1 MDYDLDI
8 ILIALVAH
16 RQFEGGSEKSVTAYA
31 NDLFDRYNKHIV
43 KAASGA
49 GLDLDAKQRSVVAAI
64 AAMMPGTTAKDQAL
78 DAVAIYVDLLDS

>member
-16 RQFEGGSEKSVTAYA
+16 RQFEGGSEDSVTAYA

-43 KAASGA
+43 KAAGDA
-49 GLDLDAKQRSVVAAI
+49 GLDFDARERSVVATI
-64 AAMMPGTTAKDQAL
+64 AAFMPGATAKDQAL
-78 DAVAIYVDLLDS
+78 DAIATYVDLLDS

>member
-16 RQFEGGSEKSVTAYA
+16 LQFEGGTEDSISAYA

-43 KAASGA
+43 KAAGDA
-49 GLDLDAKQRSVVAAI
+49 AIDLDERQRSVVAAI
-64 AAMMPGTTAKDQAL
+64 AALTPGATARDQAM
-78 DAVAIYVDLLDS
+78 DAVAAYIELFGS